1 MYRLKCELKNSPKKE
16 PYYFEMFLG
25 TVTARYSTDKDRA
38 YVFATKDET
47 IDIGLELLERGQI
60 LSFSVEED

>member
-38 YVFATKDET
+38 YPFDSN
-47 IDIGLELLERGQI
+47 LEASKVGDQLLERGQI
-60 LSFSVEED
+60 LSFNVEAE

>member
-16 PYYFEMFLG
+16 PYYFVMFFG
-25 TVTARYSTDKDRA
+25 TTTARYSADKEQA

-47 IDIGLELLERGQI
+47 FDIGCELVERGQI